1 MKHAEKGIARV
12 LVLRLGAYAEVDFA
26 DLLQF
31 HSDTGAAVTRVCDAE
46 GPLDIWVLDA
56 VPGTR
61 RGLSLDLS
69 SDASLPGAYR
79 TLGYVN
85 RLTGAQD
92 LRRLAVDAFSGRCA
106 IRPRGRQM
114 KPGVWIDEG
123 ARVHR
128 SARIVAPAYI
138 GQGARVR
145 ASALI
150 TRFSNVERRCVVDC
164 GTAIE
169 NSSVLPF
176 TRVGPGLDVAHSVIE
191 SDRLMNLS
199 RNVVVTIEDPKL
211 FGRTAS
217 RQHWFG
223 LGSQRIEAV
232 AQGTGTVEIEPVP
245 REAPRQQP
253 ALGVLS
259 KGEV

>member
-12 LVLRLGAYAEVDFA
+12 LVIRLGAYAEVDFA

-31 HSDTGAAVTRVCDAE
+31 HADTGSAVTRVCDAQ

-69 SDASLPGAYR
+69 SDASLPAVYR
-79 TLGYVN
+79 TSGYVN
-85 RLTGAQD
+85 RLADAQD

-106 IRPRGRQM
+106 IRPRGRQI

-145 ASALI
+145 ASALV

-176 TRVGPGLDVAHSVIE
+176 TRVGRGLDVVHSVIE
-191 SDRLMNLS
+191 GERLMNLS
-199 RNVVVTIEDPKL
+199 RNVAFTIEDPKL

-217 RQHWFG
+217 RRHWFG
-223 LGSQRIEAV
+223 LGGQRIEAV
-232 AQGTGTVEIEPVP
+232 APGTGTVEIEPIP